1 MQLTLEIQSQTD
13 LQLILQYIRLL
24 PQVKVLKTP
33 ADDAE
38 QAKFAGQLSKETEAV
53 RAFASESDAFDFWEN
68 EDEDVYQDFLPAAPA
83 A

>member
-1 MQLTLEIQSQTD
+1 MQLTLEIQSQND

-24 PQVKVLKTP
+24 PHVKVLKTQTG
-33 ADDAE
+33 DAE
-38 QAKFAGQLSKETEAV
+38 TANIAGQLSKETEAI

-68 EDEDVYQDFLPAAPA
+68 EEEDVYQDFLPSTPA